1 MAGVPKFAS
10 SLCNSPYLVTQDFM
24 DFAFNY
30 LSHRDNDPAQL
41 AVDAERIKK
50 KAEEE
55 GMSLQGDV
63 AKIDIKGPLTYE
75 PTFFQMLCGG
85 ISYTGLLSMVDE
97 AIALGAKKIVLDIN
111 GPGGEAYGCFET
123 AVEMRKRADKAGVE
137 LIGYVDGMSASATYG
152 LSAVC
157 HTLIMNPD
165 AEVGS
170 VGVVMRLA
178 NDNKK
183 QKDEGIETTYVF
195 SGESKIPFNE
205 EGEFR
210 ADFIND
216 LQVKVDRLYGK
227 FVSHVASHRGMS
239 EQAVRDTQAKMFVSE
254 EALALGLVDDVMTK
268 EEFYS
273 FIIENKKDGESNML
287 DFSRKEKLQNNKQ
300 EVEMSVEMQE
310 QLATMTA
317 QMEEQQAL
325 LAEMVA
331 ERDAAKAQAEA
342 MAEQAKQEKLANVR
356 REYSAVVEGWSFI
369 AAEQKDELVEC
380 LMGVGEKGSVFMTT
394 MEAAQQAINASVDVA
409 EGVEGEAKADV
420 DNYSSSVSATSEI
433 LKNRKK

>member
-10 SLCNSPYLVTQDFM
+10 SLCNTPYLVTQDFM

-30 LSHRDNDPAQL
+30 LSHRDNDPVQL
-41 AVDAERIKK
+41 AVDAQRIKE
-50 KAEEE
+50 KADEE
-55 GMSLQGDV
+55 GIQITGSL
-63 AKIDIKGPLTYE
+63 AKIAINGPLTYE
-75 PTFFQMLCGG
+75 PTFFQALCGG
-85 ISYTGLLSMVDE
+85 MSYVSLLEQVDE
-97 AIALGAKKIVLDIN
+97 AISFGVKTVVFDFN
-111 GPGGEAYGCFET
+111 SGGGEAFQCFET
-123 AVEMRKRADKAGVE
+123 ANEMRSRADKAGVK
-137 LIGYVDGMSASATYG
+137 LVGYVDGMSASASYG

-170 VGVVMRLA
+170 IGVVMRLA

-183 QKDEGIETTYVF
+183 QKESGVETTYVF
-195 SGESKIPFNE
+195 SGDNKIPFDK

-239 EQAVRDTQAKMFVSE
+239 EQAVKDTQAKMFVSE
-254 EALALGLVDDVMTK
+254 EALELGLVDDVMTK

-273 FIIENKKDGESNML
+273 FIISKNGNGESNML
-287 DFSRKEKLQNNKQ
+287 DFSRKEKLENTNE
-300 EVEMSVEMQE
+300 EVKMSVDMQAQFE
-310 QLATMTA
+310 AMQA
-317 QMEEQQAL
+317 QMEEQTKL
-325 LAEMVA
+325 LADMQA
-331 ERDAAKAQAEA
+331 ERDAAKAQADA
-342 MAEQAKQEKLANVR
+342 MAEKAKQEKLANVK

-369 AAEQKDELVEC
+369 AAEQKDELVET
-380 LMGVGEKGSVFMTT
+380 LMSVGDKGSVFMTT
-394 MEAAQQAINASVDVA
+394 MEAAQQAINASVDNAV
-409 EGVEGEAKADV
+409 GVEGEAEMDT

>member
-1 MAGVPKFAS
+1 MGAVPRFTAS
-10 SLCNSPYLVTQDFM
+10 LQNTALLATPAFL
-24 DFAFNY
+24 DFAFDY
-30 LSHRDNDPAQL
+30 LKHRELDTSQL
-41 AVDAERIKK
+41 AIDSGRIKD
-50 KAEEE
+50 KAKQDRIELR
-55 GMSLQGDV
+55 GNMAV
-63 AKIDIKGPLTYE
+63 IPVHGPLTYE
-75 PTFFQMLCGG
+75 PTFFQALCGG
-85 ISYTGLLSMVDE
+85 VSYVQLLKDVDE
-97 AIALGAKKIVLDIN
+97 AISAGVSTIVIDYS

-123 AVEMRKRADKAGVE
+123 AVEMRKRADEAGVE

-170 VGVVMRLA
+170 IGVVMRLA

-183 QKDEGIETTYVF
+183 QKESGVETTYVF
-195 SGESKIPFNE
+195 SGDSKIPFDK

-239 EQAVRDTQAKMFVSE
+239 EQAVKDTQAKMFVSE

-273 FIIENKKDGESNML
+273 FVISKNVNGESNML
-287 DFSRKEKLQNNKQ
+287 DFSRKEKLENTNE
-300 EVEMSVEMQE
+300 EVKMSVDMQAQFE
-310 QLATMTA
+310 AMQA
-317 QMEEQQAL
+317 QMEEQTKL
-325 LAEMVA
+325 LAEMQA

-342 MAEQAKQEKLANVR
+342 MAEKAKKEKLEAVK
-356 REYSAVVEGWSFI
+356 REYAAVVEGWSFV
-369 AAEQKDELVEC
+369 AAEQKEELVET
-380 LMGVGEKGSVFMTT
+380 LMSVGDKGSAFMNT
-394 MEAAQQAINASVDVA
+394 MEAAQQAINAVMDNSV
-409 EGVEGEAKADV
+409 GVEGEAEMDA
-420 DNYSSSVSATSEI
+420 DNYSCSVSATSEI